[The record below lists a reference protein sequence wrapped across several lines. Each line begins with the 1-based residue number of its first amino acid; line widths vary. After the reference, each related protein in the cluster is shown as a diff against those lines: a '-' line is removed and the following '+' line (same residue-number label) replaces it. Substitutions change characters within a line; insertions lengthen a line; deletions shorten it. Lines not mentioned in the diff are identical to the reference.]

1 QPPASALVAALE
13 GTERD
18 TGLGLAEV
26 SAMEPYWETVRGIYS
41 PFESGLPAPTGRVYH
56 HEIPGGQ
63 LSNLRQQAIAL
74 GLGERFEQ
82 IEEMYSAA
90 DKMLGRLIKVTPSSK
105 VVGDLALQLV
115 GLGASPE
122 EFAQNPGDY
131 DLPDSVIGFLA
142 GQLGDPPAG
151 WPEPFRS

>member
-1 QPPASALVAALE
+1 
-13 GTERD
+13 
-18 TGLGLAEV
+18 
-26 SAMEPYWETVRGIYS
+26 
-41 PFESGLPAPTGRVYH
+41 GLPSPTGRVYH

-74 GLGERFEQ
+74 GLGEQFEQ

-115 GLGASPE
+115 GLGASPQ
-122 EFAQNPGDY
+122 EFEANPGDFV
-131 DLPDSVIGFLA
+131 LPDSVMWFLA
-142 GQLGDPPAG
+142 GQLGDPPGG
-151 WPEPFRS
+151 WPAPFRSKALKGREVKPVTEELSAEDAKALQADSTTRQGILNQ